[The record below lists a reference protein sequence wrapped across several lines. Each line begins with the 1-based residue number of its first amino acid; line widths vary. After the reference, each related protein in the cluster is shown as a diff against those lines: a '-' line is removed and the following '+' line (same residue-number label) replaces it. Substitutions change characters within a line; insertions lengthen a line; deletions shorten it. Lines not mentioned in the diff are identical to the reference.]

1 MSCLEVVVRTDG
13 VPAGLRALPA
23 DSMGHQETQP
33 EVLLLQR
40 NHGQVRS
47 ASVWAPCWHPG
58 AGQGSEHPWVLWE
71 QKPLVPF
78 WGWGH
83 IHGTAV
89 VWMPPLPPHV
99 SPWLWMSWERPLWGS
114 QDPKGWRTQHHVGLG
129 WVLGT
134 RGPPSSA
141 LPSQVAQRRGPF
153 PERPV

>member
-1 MSCLEVVVRTDG
+1 MNCPEVVVRMDG

-23 DSMGHQETQP
+23 DGVGHPEAHP

-40 NHGQVRS
+40 NRGQVSS
-47 ASVWAPCWHPG
+47 ASMWAPCWHPG

-78 WGWGH
+78 WGQ
-83 IHGTAV
+83 GTHPV

-99 SPWLWMSWERPLWGS
+99 SPWLWLSWERPLWGFPK
-114 QDPKGWRTQHHVGLG
+114 PKGMEDTPPHGSWVGAGDPRT
-129 WVLGT
+129 
-134 RGPPSSA
+134 PSSA